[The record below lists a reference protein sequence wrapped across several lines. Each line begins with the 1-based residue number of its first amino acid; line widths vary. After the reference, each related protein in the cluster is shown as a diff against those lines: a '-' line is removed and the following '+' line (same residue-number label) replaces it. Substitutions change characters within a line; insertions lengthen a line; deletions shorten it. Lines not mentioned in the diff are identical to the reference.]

1 MVRPAPRGIAHRS
14 DEAEGERKSQNQRH
28 FGDKRRD
35 KATKEEKGEACNKAL
50 GHRTC
55 IQDGKSEN
63 KSGSGEDN
71 TKKKTK
77 RRAVAKEDA
86 DTEAGDPFA
95 SSERSGSTRE
105 ESGESCGTD

>member
-1 MVRPAPRGIAHRS
+1 MQQSPRAPDVHPR
-14 DEAEGERKSQNQRH
+14 RKNL
-28 FGDKRRD
+28 K
-35 KATKEEKGEACNKAL
+35 K
-50 GHRTC
+50 
-55 IQDGKSEN
+55 